1 MDTSSTVLVKPLA
14 KGQITI
20 PVGFRKQLGI
30 TRSSY
35 LKAEVK
41 AGKLILSPV
50 QLAEEEKYLRSSSIM
65 KNPLKKTR
73 ESEEQVTLLIPL
85 NCAMEKAVDY
95 GQKPFPQRI

>member
-50 QLAEEEKYLRSSSIM
+50 QLAEEEKYLRSYSDKQI
-65 KNPLKKTR
+65 KDFLAADKLDKKTYAKVKR
-73 ESEEQVTLLIPL
+73 YLS
-85 NCAMEKAVDY
+85 K
-95 GQKPFPQRI
+95 